1 MLKPKSG
8 VLDLQGN
15 ILDYIR
21 FGTGPKNLVMI
32 PGLGDGLKTVRG
44 MAILLRFY
52 IAHLQR
58 ISRFLCSAGKEIF
71 RQEPPPGTWL
81 KR

>member
-1 MLKPKSG
+1 MLKPKNG
-8 VLDLQGN
+8 VLNLQGN

-44 MAILLRFY
+44 MAIPFALLYRALAKDFTV
-52 IAHLQR
+52 
-58 ISRFLCSAGKEIF
+58 LCSAGKEIF